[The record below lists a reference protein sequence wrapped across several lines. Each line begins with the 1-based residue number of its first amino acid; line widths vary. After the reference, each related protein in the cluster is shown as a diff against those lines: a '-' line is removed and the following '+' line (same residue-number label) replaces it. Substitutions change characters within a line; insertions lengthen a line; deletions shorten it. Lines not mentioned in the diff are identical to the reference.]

1 FFADSNYAK
10 NAAATIAGQIE
21 LPMDMLDD
29 NVLSTLIKIDLTTKT
44 EALELTRQIENLQ
57 RYFAPYSCV
66 IGCLGSPNISMLR
79 NLNRV
84 LIKVEKPLILGLID
98 GPFATV
104 LSLVPRQSGCFECYE
119 QRLMARLQDTL
130 VYHQYV
136 RNTAKSNG
144 AAAVNSTTAYAPALH
159 ILAGA

>member
-1 FFADSNYAK
+1 GGSLSGFGPYVGTVRPVLFFADSNYAK

-104 LSLVPRQSGCFECYE
+104 LSLVPQQSGCFECYE

-130 VYHQYV
+130 VYH
-136 RNTAKSNG
+136 
-144 AAAVNSTTAYAPALH
+144 
-159 ILAGA
+159 